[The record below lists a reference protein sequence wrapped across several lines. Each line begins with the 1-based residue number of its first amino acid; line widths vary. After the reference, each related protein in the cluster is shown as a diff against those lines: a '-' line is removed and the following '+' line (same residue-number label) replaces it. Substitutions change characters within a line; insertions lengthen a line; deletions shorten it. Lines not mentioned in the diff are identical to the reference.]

1 MTFRTS
7 RIAVLVTACLVL
19 IQSLIRWST
28 GAEQERVDQGSVSQA
43 SDSPSGPSPE
53 MAALRDRLRAC
64 LAYYHQHREDVAYRS
79 PWEIMHTLVAYCI
92 DTEVVANGRQVN
104 AIGWLCWNLP
114 CRGQLLFSTRQ
125 EGIKPRVGLGVQGHD
140 GLFLSL
146 LALSKVPIDY
156 GLKVGGEVFT
166 VADLVEFEKRTCLP
180 KTELSFKLLALVH
193 YLDSDAAWQN
203 QDGED
208 WDIPRLIKE
217 ELAQPVIGGTC
228 GGTHRMLGLSYA
240 VRKREKRGEPIDG
253 QWLKAKEYVEDYH
266 DYAFKLQNPDGSF
279 SSEWLR
285 RRADWGSV
293 DRRLNTTGHIL
304 EWLVCSLPDE
314 QLRDERVVKS
324 VEYLIQ
330 LLMEHQTHNLE
341 IGARGHALHALAVYD
356 ERVFASV
363 PGQRSYL
370 NENEPL
376 GSDRMAAQ

>member
-1 MTFRTS
+1 MT
-7 RIAVLVTACLVL
+7 
-19 IQSLIRWST
+19 
-28 GAEQERVDQGSVSQA
+28 
-43 SDSPSGPSPE
+43 
-53 MAALRDRLRAC
+53 ALRDRLRAC
-64 LAYYHQHREDVAYRS
+64 LAHYYQHREDVAYRT
-79 PWEIMHTLVAYCI
+79 PWEVMHTLVAYGV
-92 DTEVVANGRQVN
+92 DTEVVADGRQVN
-104 AIGWLCWNLP
+104 AIGWLCWNMP
-114 CRGQLLFSTRQ
+114 CRGQRVFSIRQ
-125 EGIKPRVGLGVQGHD
+125 EGIKPRVGPGVQGHD
-140 GLFLSL
+140 GQFLSL

-156 GLKVGGEVFT
+156 GLKLGGEVFT
-166 VADLVEFEKRTCLP
+166 VSDLVEFEKRTCLP

-253 QWLKAKEYVEDYH
+253 QWLKAKKYVEDYY

-330 LLMEHQTHNLE
+330 LLMEHQTHDLE